1 MSVVFITV
9 ESKELKPEKLLEKIN
24 VENCGS
30 VVSFT
35 GIVRGEDESA
45 KVQELIFDSW
55 EEKLPIVLRNI
66 GEESVEKFGV
76 KSVSI
81 AHRIGSVKPEEPIVS
96 IHVSSIHRNEGFLA
110 CSWLI
115 DELKRQAPLWKK
127 EVREDGVLWK
137 QGLG

>member
-1 MSVVFITV
+1 M
-9 ESKELKPEKLLEKIN
+9 
-24 VENCGS
+24 
-30 VVSFT
+30 VSFT

-127 EVREDGVLWK
+127 EVREDGVRWK